1 MEDGGDNIRSGASF
15 RRTELE
21 YGIPKSTLQGYVSG
35 KQLIGQSG
43 HRRYLSDEEEAELV
57 MFLSGCAKVGYARTR
72 KQIIATVQ
80 SYLADVKGLSVTLTN
95 GWWDKFRS
103 RHPEL
108 SVRTTERLAYSR
120 AISSSP
126 EVLGSYLETL
136 QPAHS

>member
-1 MEDGGDNIRSGASF
+1 MKHI
-15 RRTELE
+15 
-21 YGIPKSTLQGYVSG
+21 
-35 KQLIGQSG
+35 
-43 HRRYLSDEEEAELV
+43 LSDEEEAELV
-57 MFLSGCAKVGYARTR
+57 VFLSGCAKVGYARTR

-80 SYLADVKGLSVTLTN
+80 SYLADVKELSVTLTNIN

-108 SVRTTERLAYSR
+108 SVRTAERLAYSR